1 MGLEEIRKEIEE
13 CKECKKG
20 KFGLAV
26 PGEGNPKAKIF
37 FLGEAPGKEEAK
49 TGKPFVGRAGKFL
62 TKVLN
67 EIGIKREEV
76 FITSPVKYYP
86 GKRDL
91 TKEEIEHGMTHT
103 LKQIEAINPKII
115 VLLGNVALKGLFPEK
130 KLKVSEVHGKV
141 LRKGNRICFPT
152 FHPASAMR
160 FPRIRE
166 LMEEDT
172 EKLKKILIKLNK
184 KINSFSTKF

>member
-1 MGLEEIRKEIEE
+1 MSLEEIEKEIKE
-13 CKECKKG
+13 CEECKKG
-20 KFGLAV
+20 KFGLPV

-62 TKVLN
+62 TKILN
-67 EIGIKREEV
+67 KIGIKREEV

-86 GKRDL
+86 GKRTL

-115 VLLGNVALKGLFPEK
+115 VLLGNVALKSIFPEENF
-130 KLKVSEVHGKV
+130 KVSKVHGKV
-141 LRKGNRICFPT
+141 WKKGNRICFST

-160 FPRIRE
+160 FPRIRKF
-166 LMEEDT
+166 MENDMK
-172 EKLKKILIKLNK
+172 KLKKILAKINK
-184 KINSFSTKF
+184 K